1 MPAMRTTVHGRPA
14 IRIAPT
20 ITARRW
26 ASPRVA
32 AVEATRARHSMGSAY
47 MTSQNTPI
55 DSWPSTSGTNA
66 AATITPA
73 MAQRSRWLARL
84 NTSHQI
90 AMASVPPRLL
100 KPLTISSSSGPGTTA
115 DAASRAAQTAATMTM
130 PGHSLSG
137 GAADTLFL
145 VVVIGLVRGEMN
157 GG

>member
-1 MPAMRTTVHGRPA
+1 
-14 IRIAPT
+14 
-20 ITARRW
+20 
-26 ASPRVA
+26 
-32 AVEATRARHSMGSAY
+32 

-55 DSWPSTSGTNA
+55 DSWPSTSGIDA

-84 NTSHQI
+84 KKSHQI

-100 KPLTISSSSGPGTTA
+100 KPLTISSSSGPGITA
-115 DAASRAAQTAATMTM
+115 GAASRAAHTAATMMM

-137 GAADTLFL
+137 RAADSLLF
-145 VVVIGLVRGEMN
+145 VVVIGLVRGDVN